1 MHYDICVIGT
11 KDTTIKLAEYLCE
24 NICRLDLII
33 TIDPSAVNTANISG
47 YSPVSDYARQKNISL
62 FTARDYSLQDSES
75 AEFFGSS
82 TFGLG
87 ICMGWQRLIP
97 KSVLESFSAGI
108 FGFHGSCGYLP
119 YGRGR
124 SPLNWSVINGDT
136 RFILNLFR
144 YDEHADSPNVYKN
157 RMFEVNPHDTIR
169 TLQYQNI
176 LVSYELV
183 SSLIKDY
190 KAGTVRINTAAKD
203 FSTLYP
209 KRTPEDGR
217 IDFHAKTRE
226 IYNLVRGV
234 TKPFPGAFCFLR
246 DGGHKVLVWD
256 AVPFD
261 SVMDFSGY
269 EAGEVIEVFDGMP
282 IVRTIDGS
290 LLIRDY
296 DCERKIVKNDVLS

>member
-169 TLQYQNI
+169 TLQYKNI